1 MSYNPS
7 SIQRR
12 SLQPTQYD
20 KPQISNGDQH
30 ITNQYNPVSVNMNS
44 NRIISTQTEGFQ
56 QNGLSRVNYTPLR
69 ESLSIRSS
77 FVTQN
82 VEPYQNESTI
92 EIMRNELMS
101 PQTTLLKTRRSDFS
115 TNKINLS
122 ENGFPKSESK
132 IAEQINNKYGMK
144 VIKTRVVNQIGE
156 PRPFASEQKVPLLNV
171 PVGHQFTNDHNPIYQ
186 KHDFVQNTISSND
199 TPKDG
204 EFFRNPVYLQSE
216 FLLNSG
222 LSKTDDF
229 ELKKG
234 KLNGHTKIA
243 KFERPPSN
251 LFSNKVDINNKID
264 DKDIPED
271 QSNRNSHNLES
282 SGIQEVYR
290 LIDSTTLNSFVVEAP
305 INMQRNSDITQNNSK
320 EVNLFQ
326 NDIRLIEPPTLIE
339 ESDHSAVAYSAF
351 TPELHDNQNKEPNNK
366 GEIINGE
373 QISDQINHNEIKQNT
388 EFNST
393 KHEFTRYETSKTA
406 SHEKVKIIF
415 DGLGS
420 YEGGIS
426 RGKLDGYGILSAIDL
441 SILYEGEFEFNQFN
455 GVGIIYNNPHENITG
470 WKFEGQLPDEW
481 IRYEGL
487 FLANKRQGFGD
498 MYFKDESHYSGQF
511 SNDKANGFGTFISKN
526 AEKFSGIWKDGA
538 LEKRVN

>member
-1 MSYNPS
+1 MNYNPS

-12 SLQPTQYD
+12 SLQPSKYVQ
-20 KPQISNGDQH
+20 PQTINGDQQV
-30 ITNQYNPVSVNMNS
+30 TNQYNPIWVNMHS
-44 NRIISTQTEGFQ
+44 HRIISTQTEGFQ
-56 QNGLSRVNYTPLR
+56 ESGLSRINYTPLR
-69 ESLSIRSS
+69 ETASIRST

-82 VEPYQNESTI
+82 HEPYENESTI
-92 EIMRNELMS
+92 EIMRNKFMS
-101 PQTTLLKTRRSDFS
+101 PQTTLLKTQRSDFE

-122 ENGFPKSESK
+122 ENSFPKSESK
-132 IAEQINNKYGMK
+132 ITEQINNKYGMK
-144 VIKTRVVNQIGE
+144 VIKTRVVNQIDE
-156 PRPFASEQKVPLLNV
+156 QRPFASEQKVPLLNV
-171 PVGHQFTNDHNPIYQ
+171 PVENQLTNDHYPIYQ
-186 KHDFVQNTISSND
+186 KHNFVQNTISSND
-199 TPKDG
+199 TPLDG

-222 LSKTDDF
+222 FGKTDDF
-229 ELKKG
+229 ELKKE

-243 KFERPPSN
+243 KFEKLPSN
-251 LFSNKVDINNKID
+251 LFLNKVDINNKYD
-264 DKDIPED
+264 NKDIPED
-271 QSNRNSHNLES
+271 QSNRNSHNFVS
-282 SGIQEVYR
+282 SRIQEVHR

-305 INMQRNSDITQNNSK
+305 INIQRNSDIPQNKSK
-320 EVNLFQ
+320 EINLFQ
-326 NDIRLIEPPTLIE
+326 NDIRLIEPPRLTQ
-339 ESDHSAVAYSAF
+339 ESDQSGVVYSAF

-366 GEIINGE
+366 GEITNGE
-373 QISDQINHNEIKQNT
+373 QISDQINHNEITQNT
-388 EFNST
+388 EFIST
-393 KHEFTRYETSKTA
+393 KLEFTRYETSKTA

-426 RGKLDGYGILSAIDL
+426 RGKLDGYGILSAVDL

-455 GVGIIYNNPHENITG
+455 GVGIIYNNPNENITG

-498 MYFKDESHYSGQF
+498 MYFKDESHYSGEF